1 MKDKLPN
8 IYKGSD
14 IRSNNKKTYY
24 SSEKVSVDRKKPS
37 VKLQD
42 LFASPSFIFNIRVL
56 IKTKNENYDTK
67 IAGKMGNN
75 IITVDNK
82 VIPIREII
90 DIELI

>member
-14 IRSNNKKTYY
+14 IRNNNKKTYY
-24 SSEKVSVDRKKPS
+24 SNEKPSIERKKPS

-56 IKTKNENYDTK
+56 IKTKEENYNTR

-82 VIPIREII
+82 VIPIRDII
-90 DIELI
+90 DIQLI